1 MLENTN
7 KALQFYGN
15 MASLKGGTQQE
26 EERSESS
33 CQRPLVTNMEKKLVM
48 RRGMF
53 LQMGN
58 VDGEDVASR

>member
-1 MLENTN
+1 MHIDKISTKIKPLMLENTN

-33 CQRPLVTNMEKKLVM
+33 C
-48 RRGMF
+48 
-53 LQMGN
+53 
-58 VDGEDVASR
+58 